1 MNFIRLKAFGKINL
15 GLDILRK
22 REDDYHELKMIMQT
36 VTLYDDIFIQKRKD
50 KNIVV
55 NTNLTFL
62 PTNENNIVFKAAKLL
77 KDEFNIK
84 QGVNISLI
92 KRIPVAAGMAG
103 GSSDAASTLVGLNSL
118 FKIGL
123 NKKQLMKLGLKLGA
137 DVPYCIMRGTALSE
151 GIGEIL
157 TPLNPMPKCYILL
170 VKPPINVSTKYVYK
184 NFNLN
189 NIKEHPDIDGMI
201 SAINKGDLY
210 NISNKLANVLE
221 TVTIKDY
228 PVIEEIK
235 NKMCQEG
242 ALNSLMSG
250 SGPTVFGIFDNF
262 NKADKAYAIFRNCD
276 LVNHVNL
283 VRPYNYIR
291 KEKNFYGR

>member
-62 PTNENNIVFKAAKLL
+62 PTNESNIVFKAAKLL

-103 GSSDAASTLVGLNSL
+103 GSSDAAATLVGLNNL

-184 NFNLN
+184 NFSLN
-189 NIKEHPDIDGMI
+189 NIKEHPNIDGMI
-201 SAINKGDLY
+201 NAINKGDLY

-291 KEKNFYGR
+291 KEKSFYGR

>member
-62 PTNENNIVFKAAKLL
+62 PTNESNIVFKAAKLL

-103 GSSDAASTLVGLNSL
+103 GSSDAAATLVGLNSL